1 MLGITPFGLL
11 HTAISL
17 VSLAIGLSYLF
28 RRRDIRWEST
38 LGKAYVLGAA
48 ASAGTGL
55 FIFRHGGF
63 SEAHALSVLTLL
75 TLAAG
80 VLIER
85 RAARGGVWNALSTL
99 AFSLTVFFHF
109 IPGFNET
116 LVRLPVGAPYIS
128 GPDDP
133 KLKLLVGTT
142 FVIFLA
148 IAVLQWLRLRR
159 AQPPAGPARA

>member
-11 HTAISL
+11 HTVIS
-17 VSLAIGLSYLF
+17 VAALALGLSHLL
-28 RRRDIRWEST
+28 RRRDIRWHAA
-38 LGKAYVLGAA
+38 LGKAYVLGTA
-48 ASAGTGL
+48 ASAVTGL

-63 SEAHALSVLTLL
+63 NEAHALSVITLL

-85 RAARGGVWNALSTL
+85 RAAPGGIWNALSTM

-116 LVRLPVGAPYIS
+116 LVRLPVDAPYIS
-128 GPDDP
+128 GPEDP
-133 KLKLLVGTT
+133 KLKTLVAIT
-142 FVIFLA
+142 FAVFLVIA
-148 IAVLQWLRLRR
+148 ALQWLRLRR
-159 AQPPAGPARA
+159 QRTQAMPAQA